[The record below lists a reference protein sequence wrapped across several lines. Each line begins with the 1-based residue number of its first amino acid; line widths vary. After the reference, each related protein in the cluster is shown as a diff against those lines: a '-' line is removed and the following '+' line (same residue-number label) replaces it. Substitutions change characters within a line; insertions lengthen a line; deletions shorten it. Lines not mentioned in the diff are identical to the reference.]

1 VNLESKAL
9 RFHVGHFHQP
19 LIKMTFSDK
28 QVQLLNEPIK
38 KANVSTRWGD
48 KKQTFQLSYVEGWH
62 VIKEANRIFGFGG
75 WSSET
80 VDLKFISEDSSSITY
95 IARVKITV
103 GNVVK
108 EGVGAGHGRM
118 GGVGDKHESAIKEAE
133 TDARKRAFMQF
144 GDQFGLSLYDKD
156 KAWAKESSTPTAKNE
171 PPKTN
176 EDGEALTKQFIAYV
190 KKNPDK
196 VDSVKTRLSDRYS
209 EGKINETQRDLI
221 LQAILEVEDK

>member
-1 VNLESKAL
+1 
-9 RFHVGHFHQP
+9 
-19 LIKMTFSDK
+19 MTFSDQ

-62 VIKEANRIFGFGG
+62 VIKVANRIFGFGG
-75 WSSET
+75 WSSEK

-118 GGVGDKHESAIKEAE
+118 GGIGDKHESAIKEAE

-144 GDQFGLSLYDKD
+144 GDQFGLSLYDKHQ
-156 KAWAKESSTPTAKNE
+156 AWAKESSTPKAKPAIKTE
-171 PPKTN
+171 PPKAKG
-176 EDGEALTKQFIAYV
+176 DGESLTKQFLAFI
-190 KKNPDK
+190 KKNPGK
-196 VDSVKTRLSDRYS
+196 EKLAGLKTNLSDRFADGS
-209 EGKINETQRDLI
+209 ITDEQRNEVI
-221 LQAILEVEDK
+221 QAILEVEDK

>member
-1 VNLESKAL
+1 
-9 RFHVGHFHQP
+9 
-19 LIKMTFSDK
+19 MTFSDK

-118 GGVGDKHESAIKEAE
+118 GGIGDKHESAIKEAE

-144 GDQFGLSLYDKD
+144 GDQFGLSLYDKHQ
-156 KAWAKESSTPTAKNE
+156 AWAKESSTPKAKPAIKTE
-171 PPKTN
+171 PPKAKG
-176 EDGEALTKQFIAYV
+176 DGESLTKQFLASI
-190 KKNPDK
+190 KKNPGK
-196 VDSVKTRLSDRYS
+196 EKLAGLKTNLSDRFADGS
-209 EGKINETQRDLI
+209 ITDEQRNEVI
-221 LQAILEVEDK
+221 QAILEVEDK